1 MPLKENL
8 WRDTV
13 AALRRKEVPS
23 IAPSE
28 SVQSAVSTMQAH
40 RTGCVTVLDGER
52 LVGIFT
58 ERDLLKRILARGQSL
73 KGPIS
78 DFMTANPATANEGDS
93 IGSAIMKMRNGGY
106 RHLPVLDAHGTIK
119 GRISVREIIHYMV
132 EHFPKD
138 VYNLP
143 PKPGQVQS
151 SREGA

>member
-1 MPLKENL
+1 MPLRDNI

-13 AALRRKEVPS
+13 AVLRRKEVPS
-23 IAPSE
+23 VAPAT

-40 RTGCVTVLDGER
+40 RTGCITVHDGKR

-58 ERDLLKRILARGQSL
+58 ERDLLKRVLARGQSL

-78 DFMTANPATANEGDS
+78 DFMTANPTTAGEGET
-93 IGSAIMKMRNGGY
+93 IGSVIKKMRDGGY
-106 RHLPVLDAHGTIK
+106 RHLPVLDANGTIK